1 MSQSM
6 MPAYIAERIRRQPPE
21 GCGVVPGST
30 PVIAFGDV
38 RTARVATLGLNPSKS
53 EFLNRHGHELTR
65 AHRRLATLASLGI
78 DSLEHA
84 PDAVV
89 AEVLAGCTGYFQRNP
104 YRRWF
109 DQLQRILNSLGVSYY
124 DGSAAH
130 LDLVQWATNPV
141 WRHLSP
147 PTRVRLLRDDA
158 VFLRQQLENEQIAVL
173 LLNGRSVIAQ
183 LQHAFGIPLAVSQR
197 IASGRLTTELVT
209 GVLGRCAIIGWS
221 TNLQSSFGVTR
232 VLREQLANVVG
243 MLVENTRGEMVQIA
257 SDLDG

>member
-1 MSQSM
+1 MSHATL
-6 MPAYIAERIRRQPPE
+6 PDYIVERIRRPSPE

-30 PVIAFGDV
+30 PVIAFGNV
-38 RTARVATLGLNPSKS
+38 RTAQVATLGLNPSKS
-53 EFLNRHGHELTR
+53 EFRNRHGHELTG

-78 DSLEHA
+78 DSLDHA

-89 AEVLAGCTGYFQRNP
+89 AEVLADCTTYFQRNP

-109 DQLQRILNSLGVSYY
+109 DQLQRILDPLGISYY

-130 LDLVQWATNPV
+130 LDLVQWSTDPV

-158 VFLRQQLENEQIAVL
+158 AFLRQQLENEQIAVL

-197 IASGRLTTELVT
+197 ITSGRLTTELKT
-209 GVLGRCAIIGWS
+209 GVFGRCAIIGWS
-221 TNLQSSFGVTR
+221 TNLQSSFGITGD
-232 VLREQLANVVG
+232 LRDQLAVAVAA
-243 MLVENTRGEMVQIA
+243 LVENTRGKVVQTA
-257 SDLDG
+257 RGLDG